1 MTLDFYR
8 RPVAMSDAA
17 SQAPLFRDLPRDPGA
32 LATIVQGLLMHE
44 HIAPAYGLTLSGEQ
58 HPQAHVRPVEAML
71 QDIVKRDPRP
81 LSAARAAGERQLG
94 VCPQFRLLPLALL
107 PSHGTPARA

>member
-32 LATIVQGLLMHE
+32 LAAIVQGLLMHE
-44 HIAPAYGLTLSGEQ
+44 HVAPAYGLTLSGEQ
-58 HPQAHVRPVEAML
+58 HAEAHVRPVDQML
-71 QDIVKRDPRP
+71 QAIAKRDPRP
-81 LSAARAAGERQLG
+81 LSAIRPAGERPGGLG
-94 VCPQFRLLPLALL
+94 RPF
-107 PSHGTPARA
+107 TPPPVATLRST